1 MRERRIRCK
10 LNTVKS
16 CKLFKKIG
24 SLIKKCQLDQK
35 PILALLHLISFNST
49 QIYLTL
55 RYLWHLHSDRHYLRS
70 ASLQYRHGSRLY
82 ILRLALCIDP

>member
-35 PILALLHLISFNST
+35 PILALTHLISLNST
-49 QIYLTL
+49 QIHLTL
-55 RYLWHLHSDRHYLRS
+55 RYLWHLHSG
-70 ASLQYRHGSRLY
+70 QYYSRN
-82 ILRLALCIDP
+82 A